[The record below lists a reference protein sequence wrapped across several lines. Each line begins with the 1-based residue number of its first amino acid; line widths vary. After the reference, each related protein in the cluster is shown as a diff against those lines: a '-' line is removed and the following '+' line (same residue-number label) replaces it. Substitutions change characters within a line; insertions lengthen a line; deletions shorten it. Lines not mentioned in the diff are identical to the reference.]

1 MHSPLEQF
9 QIHRLVNLTWYGYDI
24 SFNNSALFMIIAAAL
39 VTLFMAVGARAGA
52 GANNLVP
59 TKIQAVAEMFY
70 NFIYQLVRENAGEKA
85 APYFPFVFTLFS
97 FILMGNVVGMVP
109 HSFTFT
115 SHIIVTFTLA
125 MMVFLVS
132 IGVGL
137 WHHKWHFVHTF
148 LPPGTP
154 LFLAP
159 IIVPI
164 EILSFLSR
172 PISLSIR
179 LFANMM
185 AGHTMMKVFAGFAVT
200 MGWFA
205 LAPLAMIFA
214 LTGFELLVALLQAYV
229 FSILTCL
236 YLRFAIDL
244 H

>member
-9 QIHRLVNLTWYGYDI
+9 QIHPLAHFTLYGYDV
-24 SFNNSALFMIIAAAL
+24 SFNNSALFMVIAAML
-39 VTLFMAVGARAGA
+39 VTVMMAVGARAGA
-52 GANNLVP
+52 GQNAFVP
-59 TKIQAVAEMFY
+59 TKMQALAEMFY
-70 NFIYQLVRENAGEKA
+70 NFLYQMVRENAGEKA

-97 FILMGNVVGMVP
+97 FILLGNLVGMVP
-109 HSFTFT
+109 YSFTFT

-125 MMVFLVS
+125 LLVFIVS

-137 WHHKWHFVHTF
+137 WHHKWHFVGTF
-148 LPPGTP
+148 FPPGAP
-154 LFLAP
+154 IVLAP
-159 IIVPI
+159 LIVPI

-205 LAPLAMIFA
+205 FAPLAMIFA
-214 LTGFELLVALLQAYV
+214 LTGFEILVAMLQAYV